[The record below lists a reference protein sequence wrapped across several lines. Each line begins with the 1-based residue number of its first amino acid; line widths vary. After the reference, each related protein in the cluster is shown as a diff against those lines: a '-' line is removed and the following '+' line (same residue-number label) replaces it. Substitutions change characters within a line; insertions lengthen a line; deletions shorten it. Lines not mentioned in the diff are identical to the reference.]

1 MFTYRSRPEPS
12 LKYLGIVSVRERP
25 NAPTPVAGGFSEKDD
40 LPVAGT
46 GPCDVSCDMYRSRPE
61 PDGRYRGIGSERPQM
76 GCDGTGGSRMLNTGP
91 VDGALR
97 RGGKRKREA

>member
-1 MFTYRSRPEPS
+1 MHVRPLRRIEREDCDGGRSENFDLPVDGIFVIVVHRYRSRPEPS

-46 GPCDVSCDMYRSRPE
+46 GPCDVSCDM
-61 PDGRYRGIGSERPQM
+61 
-76 GCDGTGGSRMLNTGP
+76 
-91 VDGALR
+91 
-97 RGGKRKREA
+97 